1 MSIDSEKSLLREKF
15 IENLP
20 FEGWSASTL
29 ERASRELGF
38 PKGYSEVL
46 YPAGFKEFSKEFADI
61 CNKEAI
67 RKAKENGLDTMRV
80 SQKAEELIYQ
90 KIKLYHAKLRT
101 KEGFKKLISYSV
113 FPTSAVTTVRNIF
126 SFSSEAWY
134 EMGDRSTDFSYYTR
148 RASFSAIYTKAALY
162 SLDDDSQNLDKT
174 RNYIKKSIDG
184 LMKFH
189 KLKNNLTQLF
199 RKTDKLK
206 KKG

>member
-1 MSIDSEKSLLREKF
+1 MSIESEKSLLREKF

-20 FEGWSASTL
+20 FEGWNASTL

-38 PKGYSEVL
+38 PKGYSDIL
-46 YPAGFKEFSKEFADI
+46 YPAGFREFSKEFADI

-67 RKAKENGLDTMRV
+67 KKAKDAGLNGMKTA
-80 SQKAEELIYQ
+80 QKAEELIYQ
-90 KIKLYHAKLRT
+90 KVRIYHTKLRT
-101 KEGFKKLISYSV
+101 KEAFKKLISYSI
-113 FPTSAVTTVRNIF
+113 FPNSAVTTVRNIF

-134 EMGDRSTDFSYYTR
+134 EMGDTSTDFSYYTR
-148 RASFSAIYTKAALY
+148 RASFSAIYSKAALY
-162 SLDDDSQNLDKT
+162 SLDDDSLNLEKT

-199 RKTDKLK
+199 RKRKI
-206 KKG
+206 